1 MHRTGCSGKKRLVL
15 HVPSLHE
22 LESKLESVSIIN
34 IPAASLDMALV
45 SLIEAKGAD
54 LEGSKILMFSYG
66 SGLAAG
72 MFVLKGR
79 AVPGAFAL
87 HHLRSKVRLAS

>member
-1 MHRTGCSGKKRLVL
+1 MCLAHRR
-15 HVPSLHE
+15 
-22 LESKLESVSIIN
+22 SILLI
-34 IPAASLDMALV
+34 IVIFAASLGMALA
-45 SLIEAKGAD
+45 SMIEAKGAD

-87 HHLRSKVRLAS
+87 HHLQSKVRLSSCSGLAAPL